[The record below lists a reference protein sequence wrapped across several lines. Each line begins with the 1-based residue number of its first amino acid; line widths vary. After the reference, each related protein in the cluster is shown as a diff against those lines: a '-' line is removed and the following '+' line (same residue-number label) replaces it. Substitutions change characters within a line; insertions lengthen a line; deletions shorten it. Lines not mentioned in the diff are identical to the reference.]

1 MIVIILKMLNDDGKG
16 NLSCEGDL
24 SYIDRTREFSDDRKF
39 HE

>member
-1 MIVIILKMLNDDGKG
+1 MIVIILKMLNDGKG